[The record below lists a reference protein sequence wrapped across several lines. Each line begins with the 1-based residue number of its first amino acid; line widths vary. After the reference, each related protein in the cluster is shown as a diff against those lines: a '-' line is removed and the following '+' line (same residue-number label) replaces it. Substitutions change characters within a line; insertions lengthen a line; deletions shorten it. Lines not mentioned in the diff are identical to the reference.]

1 MLVLLRIFPRPTV
14 AYTKLIHIDCLVHI
28 TVAAILYSV
37 WVRRSSISPVSCDLF
52 KEIVNDYVTLFR
64 WMLYTIISWSS
75 SAPPSAP
82 AAVLVIVVVIVT
94 AVRAKMLLT
103 SSKDG
108 GNLVALYAHKF

>member
-52 KEIVNDYVTLFR
+52 KEIVNDYVTL
-64 WMLYTIISWSS
+64 YTIISWSS
-75 SAPPSAP
+75 SPSPSAP